1 MASRLKR
8 RIPVIVSTRGAAAGS
23 GSTAG
28 VGAEVPVGPE
38 WLIPVATYNLGTFAP
53 GASIPLTGLYTANGG
68 TPYFTYVSGQT
79 ITGTSVT
86 MTVDSADG
94 DITAP
99 TTETT
104 YTAII
109 DLAASVSADA
119 DWTLRSTAA
128 GVVWAHDFREA
139 NELSYFLQGQNL
151 PSSGG
156 TTDAG
161 TTNPP
166 VQPFL
171 PYVRSETRFGSSKV
185 LVSRCVGTTLSS
197 GITAGQATVT
207 VASAADFPDPTSQG
221 YFLLIGDEN
230 TQEWVYVTGKSGT
243 TLTVVRGRDGSVAR
257 SFASGT
263 PIGVA
268 PTGKWTRPM
277 SAFPATQNGKTSADI
292 GIANGYQS
300 RTWPFASTVAHGRYR
315 GGYWGHS
322 TYRTSYDASFPVSPY
337 TYAYTN
343 PYTPPFLN
351 CWEGTEFY
359 LQFRMKVDAAR
370 FTAAPGKLF
379 YLQNASGSTAQQLY
393 FNVSPASTGHR
404 LNIATNGQGSGQP
417 ALTPIAWNIPDDTW
431 VTYLIHMLPGRQGVA
446 ETTCEVFAAID
457 GATSYTTILSGA
469 TYAWN
474 YEFDLARD
482 PPAFNSFSPTNY
494 ANAYVGTGSVG
505 APSASNA
512 IEYTQIILSR
522 NTIPVPA

>member
-166 VQPFL
+166 VQPL
-171 PYVRSETRFGSSKV
+171 
-185 LVSRCVGTTLSS
+185 
-197 GITAGQATVT
+197 
-207 VASAADFPDPTSQG
+207 
-221 YFLLIGDEN
+221 
-230 TQEWVYVTGKSGT
+230 
-243 TLTVVRGRDGSVAR
+243 
-257 SFASGT
+257 
-263 PIGVA
+263 
-268 PTGKWTRPM
+268 
-277 SAFPATQNGKTSADI
+277 
-292 GIANGYQS
+292 
-300 RTWPFASTVAHGRYR
+300 
-315 GGYWGHS
+315 
-322 TYRTSYDASFPVSPY
+322 
-337 TYAYTN
+337 
-343 PYTPPFLN
+343 
-351 CWEGTEFY
+351 
-359 LQFRMKVDAAR
+359 
-370 FTAAPGKLF
+370 
-379 YLQNASGSTAQQLY
+379 
-393 FNVSPASTGHR
+393 R
-404 LNIATNGQGSGQP
+404 L
-417 ALTPIAWNIPDDTW
+417 
-431 VTYLIHMLPGRQGVA
+431 
-446 ETTCEVFAAID
+446 
-457 GATSYTTILSGA
+457 
-469 TYAWN
+469 
-474 YEFDLARD
+474 
-482 PPAFNSFSPTNY
+482 
-494 ANAYVGTGSVG
+494 
-505 APSASNA
+505 
-512 IEYTQIILSR
+512 
-522 NTIPVPA
+522 